1 MELAPGA
8 DHVGWTSYLLAFAI
22 AVICGFA
29 ASACMAWALPRRSFT
44 PPVFKA
50 LIAGEF
56 VVVTAVVFYV
66 AISLA
71 GLSGVVVQ

>member
-1 MELAPGA
+1 MELGL
-8 DHVGWTSYLLAFAI
+8 TTYLLAFAI

-29 ASACMAWALPRRSFT
+29 ASAFMFWALPRRSLT

-50 LIAGEF
+50 VIAGEF
-56 VVVTAVVFYV
+56 VVVTAVIFYV

-71 GLSGVVVQ
+71 GLSRVAVQ